1 MCSNAFIMSL
11 FFQLCNNVAEDK
23 CMSQIMVSHS
33 VFQNVAWRYLT
44 RLEQVHVTCLIVKR
58 EGLMHRLCGGLF
70 MPSCHSRGG
79 SIPASNSTSLQSF
92 TSAEMFPKAHRH
104 CSRTLS
110 SLLLAIK
117 SISRGRAPEQSSD
130 SKFFRNSFYS
140 ELFKL

>member
-1 MCSNAFIMSL
+1 MSL
-11 FFQLCNNVAEDK
+11 FFQLCKNVAQDK
-23 CMSQIMVSHS
+23 CMSQNMVIHLI
-33 VFQNVAWRYLT
+33 FQYLVWRYLT
-44 RLEQVHVTCLIVKR
+44 RLEQVHVTCLIVKS

-70 MPSCHSRGG
+70 IPSCHSRGG

-117 SISRGRAPEQSSD
+117 SISRGKAPERSGD
-130 SKFFRNSFYS
+130 SRFFINRFYAES
-140 ELFKL
+140 FKL